1 MTWGGD
7 TVNLSI
13 LFKLAHLKKKKKK
26 TPKNCYKLTARY
38 KNKITV
44 YNAQPLH
51 PMLSHLSQ
59 LLLIHLSWEVVN
71 LFSLGRGYFSQSRAR
86 FMGQHSSC
94 SNRAVCRFQP
104 SSAVPNSF
112 GPSMS
117 SSDMSLLFLRSFL
130 NIMRR
135 QQAAKQVLRTRFQG
149 VKDSLSRA

>member
-1 MTWGGD
+1 METQLIFQSCLNWP
-7 TVNLSI
+7 I
-13 LFKLAHLKKKKKK
+13 KKK
-26 TPKNCYKLTARY
+26 TTKKLLQVTARY

-51 PMLSHLSQ
+51 PMLPHLSQ

-94 SNRAVCRFQP
+94 SNRAVCCFQP

-117 SSDMSLLFLRSFL
+117 SSDMSLLLLRSFL

-135 QQAAKQVLRTRFQG
+135 QQQVLRTRFQG
-149 VKDSLSRA
+149 VKDPLSRA